1 MDEEEYGALD
11 RASGGEMPSARY
23 SDLENVS
30 VLVTGGGSGIGAELT
45 AGFVRQG
52 SKVAFIDI
60 AENSSIAL
68 CDALEKETGKR
79 PLYFNVDLTDT
90 AALRDA
96 AAKAASANGPV
107 TVLVNNAAFDQR
119 HAIADATPEY
129 WDRNQ
134 AINLKQA
141 FFAIQAVLPGMQ
153 AVGGGA
159 IVNFTSTSYMMNT
172 PGLPIYTAAKA
183 GIVGLTK
190 GLAMELGAMNI
201 RVNAIAPGW
210 VMTERQKTLWVTE
223 EALAAHIAKQS
234 IKDPMQPQD
243 LVGPCLFLA
252 SNASKMMTAQTLIV
266 DGGVL

>member
-23 SDLENVS
+23 SDLENAS

-153 AVGGGA
+153 AAGGGA

-223 EALAAHIAKQS
+223 EALAGHIAKQS